1 MYQPTTAL
9 KKIAKLSKS
18 TRVNQGG
25 QGAGKTIG
33 ILMIILNHGMHNPD
47 REITI
52 IQAEL
57 SKLKK
62 TAMRDF
68 QKILRS
74 YDMWDEDSLNKT

>member
-9 KKIAKLSKS
+9 KKIASLTKP
-18 TRVNQGG
+18 TRVVQGG

-33 ILMIILNHGMHNPD
+33 IEMILQNHAFHVPN

-62 TAMRDF
+62 TALRDF
-68 QKILRS
+68 IKIHLEENMR
-74 YDMWDEDSLNKT
+74 L